1 MAQDQALHDLL
12 AARML
17 SVLVTLKRDGRPQLS
32 NVLHHYDR
40 DSGIIRVSLTESRAK
55 TKNARRDPRVSLHV
69 SSEDGW
75 SYAVAEGTAELS
87 DVARD
92 PQDAAV
98 EELVQLYRDLQGEHP
113 DWDEYR
119 AAMVAEGR
127 LVLRLHVERVYGAP
141 GG

>member
-12 AARML
+12 ATRML

-40 DSGIIRVSLTESRAK
+40 DAGTIRVSLTDSRAK
-55 TKNARRDPRVSLHV
+55 TKNVRRDPRVSLHV

-92 PQDAAV
+92 PRDAAV
-98 EELVQLYRDLQGEHP
+98 EELVQLYRDLQGEHS

-127 LVLRLHVERVYGAP
+127 LVLRLPVERVYGMA